1 LFDDLITNSR
11 LQQNLFNEEEEK
23 VMIEQ
28 TEVGSR
34 DIQLGMFYF

>member
-1 LFDDLITNSR
+1 MLWPQTQDCMYK
-11 LQQNLFNEEEEK
+11 EEEEK

-34 DIQLGMFYF
+34 DIKLGMFYFWL